1 MLGDV
6 FTTVSD
12 GLLGFSTNK
21 GTGIFTAIGASPVK
35 ADQPVT
41 ITGNMGV
48 TCSESRELL
57 GRSLWLIPSWT
68 AWKTGQTGSIVSRW
82 LHPQPER
89 SDRSRIPKRA
99 RAA

>member
-35 ADQPVT
+35 ADRPVT

-48 TCSESRELL
+48 LKIRSAPFSTLSMTESAR
-57 GRSLWLIPSWT
+57 G
-68 AWKTGQTGSIVSRW
+68 
-82 LHPQPER
+82 ER
-89 SDRSRIPKRA
+89 PKSSRILRTRIWPVIVTGIFTA
-99 RAA
+99 IGASPV

>member
-35 ADQPVT
+35 ARPAGDD
-41 ITGNMGV
+41 
-48 TCSESRELL
+48 
-57 GRSLWLIPSWT
+57 
-68 AWKTGQTGSIVSRW
+68 
-82 LHPQPER
+82 
-89 SDRSRIPKRA
+89 DRQYGGP
-99 RAA
+99 

>member
-35 ADQPVT
+35 ADRPVT

-48 TCSESRELL
+48 LKIRELL
-57 GRSLWLIPSWT
+57 GRSPLADSVMDSVENG
-68 AWKTGQTGSIVSRW
+68 A
-82 LHPQPER
+82 
-89 SDRSRIPKRA
+89 DRIY
-99 RAA
+99 